1 MSSDVDPGLYR
12 MQYDTAVKLFD
23 DSQMEAS
30 VALSKSNATGLDN
43 WEDADYCSLLQ
54 NKDTPQASI

>member
-1 MSSDVDPGLYR
+1 MRISTGFSRDPTILVCHW
-12 MQYDTAVKLFD
+12 MVNTKLI
-23 DSQMEAS
+23 AS
-30 VALSKSNATGLDN
+30 GLDN

>member
-12 MQYDTAVKLFD
+12 TQYDTAVKLFD

-30 VALSKSNATGLDN
+30 VALSKSNAT
-43 WEDADYCSLLQ
+43 
-54 NKDTPQASI
+54 